1 MNNASSMYSKE
12 FMDFVNEKDE
22 IIGKALQKDI
32 YRKLLT
38 YRIVHVLI
46 FNDKG
51 EMALQLRSKN
61 KNFVPDHWST
71 SAGGHVQSGET
82 YEQAALRECEEELG
96 IKLKMQFLF
105 KDAYDDKSRP
115 GLKKFLGVF
124 RTAYGGPFKINTKE
138 VEKVEFFRLDEIQ
151 KMVDRGEKFHPE
163 PLFLLEKPFGV
174 K

>member
-12 FMDFVNEKDE
+12 LMDFVNEKDE
-22 IIGKALQKDI
+22 VIGKALQKDI
-32 YRKLLT
+32 YGKLLT
-38 YRIVHVLI
+38 HRIVHVLI

-105 KDAYDDKSRP
+105 K
-115 GLKKFLGVF
+115 
-124 RTAYGGPFKINTKE
+124 N
-138 VEKVEFFRLDEIQ
+138 
-151 KMVDRGEKFHPE
+151 
-163 PLFLLEKPFGV
+163 
-174 K
+174 